1 MASLTPRQL
10 ADLPQSYR
18 MLELG
23 CGQVKRWE
31 RSIAVDFSP
40 RSRTADIIH
49 DLNSVPWPFDNSSF
63 DGIIAEHVLEHLG
76 PIVPIVEEA
85 HRILK
90 PGGILYVEVPHFSS
104 HCYYTDPTHTHPFSA
119 RSFDYFVPP
128 LPGSDPSLFDFEYS
142 GTARFALRS
151 VRLNP
156 ASRGAFRR
164 WIGRRANAR
173 MFKYERDWAWIF
185 PMETINFE
193 LAAIK

>member
-1 MASLTPRQL
+1 MASLSPRQL
-10 ADLPQSYR
+10 ADLPLSYR

-23 CGQVKRWE
+23 CGQVKHWE
-31 RSIAVDFSP
+31 RSVAVDFNP
-40 RSRTADIIH
+40 RSRAADIFH
-49 DLNSVPWPFDNSSF
+49 DLNRMPWPFEDSTF

-76 PIVPIVEEA
+76 PLIPVVEEA

-104 HCYYTDPTHTHPFSA
+104 HITYTDPTHTHPFST

-128 LPGSDPSLFDFEYS
+128 TPGSGPSLFDFGYS
-142 GTARFALRS
+142 STARFTLRS

-156 ASRGAFRR
+156 ASRGAIRQ
-164 WIGRRANAR
+164 WIGRLANR
-173 MFKYERDWAWIF
+173 DMFKYERDWAWIF